1 MCVLEIMVFLS
12 GNSELILYAQPKII
26 VRDENLNT
34 SFIKV
39 NTQKYLI
46 STEIEVCIVDLKTH
60 FKK

>member
-1 MCVLEIMVFLS
+1 MVFLS